1 MAVENVELGISMTA
15 EVDID
20 KIIKDFMGCVH
31 DTTDEVV
38 LKALA
43 DRSKP
48 LPSLVEMMIKISY
61 KVVGVAVEYAIKFL
75 KPTVLMVK
83 MTMIDVP
90 IIAALAGTPLQPIKA
105 PILLADMVSSV
116 GGELLKVLKFITE
129 FLANPFQY
137 ILDKLLAAVK
147 NIKLPI
153 PEIELFPGIKL
164 PKIDNNNEQDGE
176 VFKIQLDADLAK
188 KLGLDV
194 NCKFLDIFK
203 KLPSMSVEDI
213 AKLPPQFDFF
223 LTGFKMLKGLV
234 MMPVDMLKDFIMINP
249 DKPDV
254 PSLESLVKAAL
265 GLIPTDP
272 LELLKLP
279 LKVVDLI
286 EKILEYLKGFVPTLP
301 NIKEMV
307 LSLVPLPTGIAG
319 EPLTLLIKQNVKIV
333 TECIP
338 KLLMEI
344 FENLLKTV
352 FTELAKI
359 FTEMQPPIPDFAA
372 QKDKLK
378 AADGEIKKLQENGL
392 LSQRIYKFLE
402 LYAKDVEIPNSNPI
416 EYTTVD
422 AKSMKTC
429 ADLLKE
435 NKPLT
440 IIDSLWIRGG
450 YSPLDSVE
458 GKTEHDDIVAKL
470 KNIINPSSGINT
482 VVTNQTQSQIL

>member
-20 KIIKDFMGCVH
+20 KIIKDFMSCVH
-31 DTTDEVV
+31 DTTDDVV

-61 KVVGVAVEYAIKFL
+61 KVVGVAVETAINFL

-90 IIAALAGTPLQPIKA
+90 IMAALAGTPAQPIKA
-105 PILLADMVSSV
+105 ALLLADMIENV
-116 GGELLKVLKFITE
+116 GKKLMVVIQFITE

-188 KLGLDV
+188 KLGLEV

-223 LTGFKMLKGLV
+223 LTAFKMLKGLV
-234 MMPVDMLKDFIMINP
+234 MMPVDMLKGFI
-249 DKPDV
+249 DGV
-254 PSLESLVKAAL
+254 LELVNLAL

-286 EKILEYLKGFVPTLP
+286 EKILEYLKGFVPTIG

-319 EPLTLLIKQNVKIV
+319 EPLTLLIKQIVKIV